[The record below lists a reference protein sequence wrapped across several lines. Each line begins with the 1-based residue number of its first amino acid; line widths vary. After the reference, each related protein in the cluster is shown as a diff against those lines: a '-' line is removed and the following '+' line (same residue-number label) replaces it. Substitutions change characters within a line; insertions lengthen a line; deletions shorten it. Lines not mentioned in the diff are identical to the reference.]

1 VWYGNR
7 RRMSSGTDSLWR
19 RSAGWRWLTASA
31 ALSSAIVI
39 LARPWAGGVPGYLP
53 PMARFDPSIGAPT
66 PSAPAQATAV
76 PVTPNTGPNQLSS
89 GLNSIQAADH
99 YRDSDILGT
108 TPMPKTLNEAG
119 AYLPPVKSRVVWSNK
134 SGSVSGAGLI
144 VEFCCAGPS
153 STTLA
158 NTPVRK
164 GRHYWEVTLSVQ
176 PGEPR
181 MGSNTNVGV
190 GVEPA
195 KSDPGQGMEGYFEY
209 QMLMDRATLLGGD
222 PTFVRVIAPRNNEIY
237 QNGDVFMFAL
247 DADSNAVYYGVNGIW
262 LNGEPGQ
269 QGGTQI
275 GKRGDA
281 LIPFVT
287 LSGSSKNAPVGDRWI
302 ANFGNNAFRFPIPVG
317 YGAYGTYAPVTAK
330 AENGLVI
337 ASRPVARP
345 QPAAAG
351 GFVNATFQ
359 DDFEFDDRRIPL
371 PEGNWL
377 GLAVAR
383 DAPGFPK
390 GTLGILGKL
399 KNGRV
404 AGMVVVSPTARSSSG
419 QPTLAGCTNPDNL
432 VSENRASQAQNLKR
446 CWWIHYGYIPWPV
459 KTPFDTAEMT
469 AQAHGAIMPAF
480 FVTAGFTEDN
490 GTTQKTVTYY
500 LDPQEEGMH
509 NPGLGQTPDQWRRD
523 VLQSSPDR
531 LAFIEKIEDWARGWA
546 PIVFAYR

>member
-1 VWYGNR
+1 
-7 RRMSSGTDSLWR
+7 MSSETDSLWR

-53 PMARFDPSIGAPT
+53 PMARFDPWNAATAPST
-66 PSAPAQATAV
+66 PAIAAPSA
-76 PVTPNTGPNQLSS
+76 GPRQSSS
-89 GLNSIQAADH
+89 GLTSIQA
-99 YRDSDILGT
+99 SDPYPDPDIVGT
-108 TPMPKTLNEAG
+108 TTTPKTINEPG
-119 AYLPPVKSRVVWSNK
+119 AYMPPVKSRVVWSNK

-158 NTPVRK
+158 NTSVRR
-164 GRHYWEVTLSVQ
+164 GHHYWEVTLSIQ
-176 PGEPR
+176 PGEPQ
-181 MGSNTNVGV
+181 MGSNTNAGV

-195 KSDPGQGMEGYFEY
+195 KSDSGQGMEGYFEY

-222 PTFVRVIAPRNNEIY
+222 PNFVRVIAPRNNEIY

-247 DADSNAVYYGVNGIW
+247 DADSNVVYYGVNGIW
-262 LNGEPGQ
+262 LNGEPGE

-287 LSGSSKNAPVGDRWI
+287 LSGSSKNAPVGDRWM
-302 ANFGNNAFRFPIPVG
+302 ANFGSNAFRFPIPTG
-317 YGAYGTYAPVTAK
+317 YGAYGTYAPVR
-330 AENGLVI
+330 
-337 ASRPVARP
+337 SRPESPVVTRNQSADRSP
-345 QPAAAG
+345 PTPSG

-359 DDFEFDDRRIPL
+359 DDFEFDSRRIPL
-371 PEGNWL
+371 PEGKWL
-377 GLAVAR
+377 GLAVVR

-390 GTLGILGKL
+390 GPLGILGKL

-404 AGMVVVSPTARSSSG
+404 AGMVVVSPTTRSASG
-419 QPTLAGCTNPDNL
+419 QSASAGCTNPENL
-432 VSENRASQAQNLKR
+432 VSENRATQARDLKR

-459 KTPFDTAEMT
+459 KTPFATAEMT
-469 AQAHGAIMPAF
+469 AQAHGAIMPALF
-480 FVTAGFTEDN
+480 LTAGFSEDN
-490 GTTQKTVTYY
+490 GMTQRTVAYY
-500 LDPQEEGMH
+500 FDPQEEGMH

-531 LAFIEKIEDWARGWA
+531 VAFVEKIEDWARGWA
-546 PIVFAYR
+546 PMVFAYR

>member
-1 VWYGNR
+1 
-7 RRMSSGTDSLWR
+7 MSNEADSLWR
-19 RSAGWRWLTASA
+19 RSAAWRWLTATA
-31 ALSSAIVI
+31 ALSSAIVV
-39 LARPWAGGVPGYLP
+39 LARPWADGVPDYLP
-53 PMARFDPSIGAPT
+53 PMARFEPWKA
-66 PSAPAQATAV
+66 ANQQATTSRSTV
-76 PVTPNTGPNQLSS
+76 PPPAMNSVSSQSAGVPLSAFSTGQGGPD
-89 GLNSIQAADH
+89 GLNSEPTRKSIAE
-99 YRDSDILGT
+99 
-108 TPMPKTLNEAG
+108 PG
-119 AYLPPVKSRVVWSNK
+119 AYKPPVLSRVVWSNK

-158 NTPVRK
+158 NTSVRR

-181 MGSNTNVGV
+181 MGSNTNAGV

-195 KSDPGQGMEGYFEY
+195 TRDAGEGLEGYFEY

-222 PTFVRVIAPRNNEIY
+222 PNFVRVIAPRNNEIY

-247 DADSNAVYYGVNGIW
+247 DADNNIAYYGVNGIW
-262 LNGEPGQ
+262 LNGEPGK

-287 LSGSSKNAPVGDRWI
+287 LSGASNNAPVGDRWI
-302 ANFGNNAFRFPIPVG
+302 ANFGNNAFRFPIPDG
-317 YGAYGTYAPVTAK
+317 YGAYGTYASVTAK
-330 AENGLVI
+330 AEGALVTE
-337 ASRPVARP
+337 SRALART
-345 QPAAAG
+345 QPASAG

-359 DDFEFDDRRIPL
+359 DDFEFDGRRIPL

-390 GTLGILGKL
+390 GSLGILGKL
-399 KNGRV
+399 KSGRV
-404 AGMVVVSPTARSSSG
+404 AGMVVVSPTARSASG
-419 QPTLAGCTNPDNL
+419 QSASAGCTNPENL
-432 VSENRASQAQNLKR
+432 VSEQRASQTRDLKR

-459 KTPFDTAEMT
+459 KAPFDTAEMT

-480 FVTAGFTEDN
+480 FLTAAFSEDN
-490 GTTQKTVTYY
+490 GTTQKTVAYY
-500 LDPQEEGMH
+500 FDPQEEGMH

-531 LAFIEKIEDWARGWA
+531 VAFVEKIEDWARGWA